1 MSEFENRKCQLP
13 NRRRIKLIED
23 QYLIDLVKDEEFIGE
38 IETIGESEGTIIEK
52 ESIFDIIEK
61 KVEYA
66 LENPLSNLD
75 KANIIL
81 SRVTCITEAY
91 KNFTLPTYE
100 NVTWSLYDPFEETV
114 ALVGNNIIFEKVKE
128 DTIVKVIA
136 TAVYEGA
143 EASKVFE
150 IMIRRTNPNYTVEIN
165 NLEWFRVKDELS
177 NSIITITS
185 TDDSPLYLEVVNEN
199 PSIMEKTKSFD
210 GGYLACVEFKERS
223 EASIITGLG
232 TIELKFKIKVYKD
245 REKTNYIGEIADCII
260 YSYEIY
266 KPEITEAEWIE
277 GETLNSE
284 VFRII
289 SPSNENLYCKVVDV
303 DQKLNVEI
311 TRNGGNLILV
321 RATEKSTGIS
331 GEDGVTVVLSFKVE
345 VYKNSTYYDEAL
357 VGSVKYTI
365 NYTYAPADPID

>member
-66 LENPLSNLD
+66 LENPLSNLE

-81 SRVTCITEAY
+81 SSVTCITEAY

-114 ALVGNNIIFEKVKE
+114 ALVGNDIIFEKVKE

-143 EASKVFE
+143 EASKEFE

-165 NLEWFRVKDELS
+165 NLEWFHVKDELS

-199 PSIMEKTKSFD
+199 PSIMEKTKLLD
-210 GGYLACVEFKERS
+210 GGFLARVEFKERS

-245 REKTNYIGEIADCII
+245 IEKTNYIGEIADCII

-266 KPEITEAEWIE
+266 KPEITEAEWLE

-284 VFRII
+284 VFRIV

-331 GEDGVTVVLSFKVE
+331 GEDGVTVVLTFKVE
-345 VYKNSTYYDEAL
+345 VYKNSTYYDDAL
-357 VGSVKYTI
+357 VGIVKYTI
-365 NYTYAPADPID
+365 NYTYAPTDPID